1 MDSVT
6 VGYMGIALFLLLICL
21 RVPIAFSFGAT
32 GFLGILILKGWG
44 VAASVVGSQPYA
56 WASHYVLMAIPLFI
70 LMGFFAFHA
79 KISED
84 LYKCAYTCL
93 GHIPGGLAIATILGC
108 AGFAATSGA
117 SLACSGAMGAVAIP
131 EMEKHGYD
139 KRLSTGCVAAGGTLG
154 ILIPP
159 SIAMIIY
166 GTICEESISKLFI
179 AGILPGLL
187 LTLAYI
193 VAVLIWIGL
202 NPKLGPPGPKFSW
215 KERIRSLKG
224 MGTMMFLFILLIGGL
239 FVGIFTPTEG
249 AAVGAFGA
257 FIFAALRK
265 RISKT
270 VVIDSIREAG
280 RTTCMIFILYI
291 TAMMFMAFL
300 ALTRLPYMLAEWVVS
315 LPYPPMGILSA
326 ILLLYVPLGMVMDA
340 ISMLVLTLPIFY
352 PIILKLGFDP
362 IWFGILIVV
371 LTELALITPPVGM
384 NVYILK
390 GVTDLPIEGIF
401 RGIVPFAIADVV
413 VLVILVAFPKISLYL
428 PYLMASKR

>member
-1 MDSVT
+1 MDGVSV
-6 VGYMGIALFLLLICL
+6 GCIGIALFLVLIVL
-21 RVPIAFSFGAT
+21 RVPIAFSFGAV
-32 GFLGILILKGWG
+32 GFLGIWALKGAG
-44 VAASVVGSQPYA
+44 VAASMVGSQPFA
-56 WASHYVLMAIPLFI
+56 WASHYILMAIPLFI

-93 GHIPGGLAIATILGC
+93 GHVPGGLAIATIIGC

-166 GTICEESISKLFI
+166 GTICEESIGKLFI
-179 AGILPGLL
+179 AGIIPGIL

-193 VAVLIWIGL
+193 AAVLIWIGI

-215 KERIRSLKG
+215 KERIVSLKG
-224 MGTMMFLFILLIGGL
+224 LGLMAALFVMLIGGI
-239 FVGIFTPTEG
+239 FIGVFTPTEG

-257 FIFAALRK
+257 FIFAAFRK
-265 RISKT
+265 RITKK
-270 VVIDSIREAG
+270 VIADSIRESG
-280 RTTCMIFILYI
+280 KTTCMIFILYI
-291 TAMMFMAFL
+291 TAMMFMGFL
-300 ALTRLPYMLAEWVVS
+300 ALTRLPYLLAEWIVS
-315 LPYPPMGILSA
+315 LPYSPMGILSA
-326 ILLLYVPLGMVMDA
+326 ILFIYVPLGMVMDA
-340 ISMLVLTLPIFY
+340 ISMLVLTLPIFF

-401 RGIVPFAIADVV
+401 RGIIPFAIADVV
-413 VLVILVAFPKISLYL
+413 VLIILAAFPKITLYL
-428 PYLMASKR
+428 PNLMATVK